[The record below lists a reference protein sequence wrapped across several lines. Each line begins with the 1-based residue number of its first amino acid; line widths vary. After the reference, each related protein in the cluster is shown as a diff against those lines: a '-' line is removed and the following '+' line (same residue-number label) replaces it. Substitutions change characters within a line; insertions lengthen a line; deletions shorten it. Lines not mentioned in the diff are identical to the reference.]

1 MVHYRLAGSDE
12 DAQLSFLNKWMQ
24 IHLED
29 AERVLKK
36 PILFSEFGKSYKD
49 QGYSTAQRDRFYET
63 VYNNIYSAV
72 SSGKAGGGS
81 LFWQLM
87 AEGMDSFADGYDIV
101 LSQNPSIAAII
112 FSQSHRMSVLNTTR
126 FR

>member
-29 AERVLKK
+29 AERALKK

-49 QGYSTAQRDRFYET
+49 PGYNSAQRVMFYNT
-63 VYNNIYSAV
+63 VYNNIYNAMK
-72 SSGKAGGGS
+72 SGRAGGGG

-87 AEGMDSFADGYDIV
+87 VEEMDSFADGYDIV
-101 LSQNPSIAAII
+101 LSKNPSIASII
-112 FSQSHRMSVLNTTR
+112 YSQSHRMSVLNITMSK
-126 FR
+126 